1 VEKLKLNNTLRTPKI
16 EFNPDNGLF
25 EISGVSLI
33 ENTLEFYQPIL
44 KWLQLYLEKPNST
57 TKFIFKL
64 NYSNTSSYQFI
75 YDMLS
80 LINTEHNKKTML
92 SVDWYYASDDID
104 MREIGEDYQ
113 DSLEVD
119 FKFIEVDVDSL

>member
-1 VEKLKLNNTLRTPKI
+1 MEKLKLNNTLRTPKI
-16 EFNPDNGLF
+16 EFNPANGLF

-33 ENTLEFYQPIL
+33 ENTLDFYQPIL
-44 KWLQLYLEKPNST
+44 NWLQSYLENPYPT

-75 YDMLS
+75 YDMLN
-80 LINTEHNKKTML
+80 LINTEHNKKTIL

-113 DSLEVD
+113 DSLEVE

>member
-1 VEKLKLNNTLRTPKI
+1 MERLHINTTSKTPKI
-16 EFNPDNGLF
+16 DFNPLTGLF

-33 ENTLEFYQPIL
+33 ENALDFYQPIL
-44 KWLQLYLEKPNST
+44 NWLQSYLENPCQT
-57 TKFIFKL
+57 TKFVFKL
-64 NYSNTSSYQFI
+64 NYSNTSSYKFI

-80 LINTEHNKKTML
+80 LIKTQHAKKTIL

-113 DSLEVD
+113 DSLEVE